1 MAPEP
6 EAPNGAHGLPDDVA
20 RFLTSH
26 IDSLEQLEILL
37 FLHERPGETW
47 SADAVARA
55 LYANPESVGRR
66 LAKLH
71 AGGLLER
78 TGEGAYG
85 CCTTAPALAESI
97 ARLAHTYRERR
108 VAVITHIASR
118 PLENMRAFADAFR
131 LGRRKD

>member
-6 EAPNGAHGLPDDVA
+6 EAPEGAHGLPGDVA

-37 FLHERPGETW
+37 FLHERPGEAWTVE
-47 SADAVARA
+47 AVAHA

-66 LAKLH
+66 LAKLQG
-71 AGGLLER
+71 GGLLLR
-78 TGEGAYG
+78 TAEGAYG
-85 CCTTAPALAESI
+85 CCPNEPELAEAL